1 MVIVVNDPNGT
12 TGCGP
17 YTVTVNGLGGACG
30 PTDTPV
36 ATDTPGGPTA
46 TPTCVAGTG
55 SWAAGPDLPFP
66 LVRSV
71 GVYFPDGN
79 FYSMGGRQ
87 SDAAGSDQLNPLEYN
102 TSTNTWSVKSAT
114 YNDAQVNN
122 QACGV
127 LTMGGTPYIICVGG
141 SQAGNTTASA
151 QVRQYDPATD
161 TLTAWATDNWP
172 GNSSGTILP
181 GGFAV
186 VNNKLYILGGFDINV
201 AATNQIWEL
210 DPNAAAGS
218 RWTQKVNA
226 PGVLMYAPA
235 AAIGGKIYVGGAS
248 DYQGGTVVDTNLSFS
263 YDPSTNTIGTIS
275 TIPRATGETR
285 GVVVGGQMWVLGGGR
300 VAPNPSNEVDVY
312 DPGTDTWSVGAPF
325 VNPRR
330 NFAADSDPA
339 TGRVWLAGGYDAS
352 GVNPITSMEIFTPAA
367 PCNTPVATDTPGNVA
382 SYRHACRYRHTRR
395 SHGYTGSYRHT
406 RRTYRHTYRNSNRHP
421 THSY

>member
-12 TGCGP
+12 VGCGP

-30 PTDTPV
+30 PTNTPV
-36 ATDTPGGPTA
+36 ATNTPGGPTA

-71 GVYFPDGN
+71 GVYFTDGN

-102 TSTNTWSVKSAT
+102 TSSNTWTVKSAV

-210 DPNAAAGS
+210 DPNAAAGT
-218 RWTQKVNA
+218 RWTQKTNA

-263 YDPSTNTIGTIS
+263 YDPCNEHHSHHSHHPQGN
-275 TIPRATGETR
+275 REKRGE
-285 GVVVGGQMWVLGGGR
+285 
-300 VAPNPSNEVDVY
+300 
-312 DPGTDTWSVGAPF
+312 
-325 VNPRR
+325 
-330 NFAADSDPA
+330 
-339 TGRVWLAGGYDAS
+339 
-352 GVNPITSMEIFTPAA
+352 
-367 PCNTPVATDTPGNVA
+367 
-382 SYRHACRYRHTRR
+382 
-395 SHGYTGSYRHT
+395 
-406 RRTYRHTYRNSNRHP
+406 
-421 THSY
+421 